1 MDNNKFYSG
10 LDAVYLVTCAINQK
24 TPDRLALEKIDYGIL
39 APQIKRHSLQAMAY
53 LAFKSY
59 YDAHGELLASL
70 PIETFNDWEKV
81 YKRTIRSTVAYAM
94 EREKIFAFF
103 EQKGIWYLP
112 LKGIYL
118 QNFYPVIGMR
128 QMSDNDI
135 LFDSSYCK
143 ELKEYM
149 VSIGYTV
156 QSYGKHTHDVY
167 QKAPFFNFEMHLCL
181 YKQSTSDVFAG
192 YYQNVKDRLVKDEG
206 NGYGY
211 HFTDEDFY
219 IHTLTHINKHYVR
232 GGLGIRFLSDIY
244 VFLINKENSLD
255 WDYLTTELSKLEL
268 VEFELKLR
276 SLSKKLFT
284 SDAPYL
290 RDDIGYLTDAE
301 QTELRFFV
309 DSGIYGTKEQAV
321 KSELKKLSGNNDI
334 GIKNKARYVINRIF
348 PKMIYYKEAYPFLYK
363 YKVFIPFFVVY
374 RLFKGLVLKGRQTL
388 KELRRL
394 K

>member
-24 TPDRLALEKIDYGIL
+24 TPDSVALEKIDYGIL

-59 YDAHGELLASL
+59 YDAHGELPASL
-70 PIETFNDWEKV
+70 PIEIFNDWEKV
-81 YKRTIRSTVAYAM
+81 YKRTIRSTVAYAI

-118 QNFYPVIGMR
+118 QDFYPVIGMR

-135 LFDSSYCK
+135 LFDNEYREIIK
-143 ELKEYM
+143 DYM
-149 VSIGYTV
+149 VQNGYSV
-156 QSYGKHTHDVY
+156 FSFGKGAHDVY
-167 QKAPFFNFEMHLCL
+167 QKSPFYNFEMHAYL
-181 YKQSTSDVFAG
+181 YMESTNSVFEG
-192 YYQNVKDRLVKDEG
+192 YYKNVKERLVKDEG
-206 NGYGY
+206 NDYGY

-232 GGLGIRFLSDIY
+232 GGLGIRFLSDLY
-244 VFLINKENSLD
+244 VFLINKENDLD
-255 WDYLTTELSKLEL
+255 WDYLTAELSKLEL

-284 SDAPYL
+284 SDAPFL

-321 KSELKKLSGNNDI
+321 KSELKKLSGSNDV
-334 GIKNKARYVINRIF
+334 GIKNKAKYVVGRIF
-348 PKMIYYKEAYPFLYK
+348 PGELYYKENYPFLYK